1 MYIPSFKN
9 TLLPK
14 IANHHLMVEDLK
26 YCKEL
31 PNHDTDMNWAASMG
45 KQRGKT
51 RSTWALPQTLS
62 WWKLQCPGKANR
74 VWRYVVSTV
83 LGVFPCFYAILA
95 TYKRE
100 FYKPHFTEEET
111 WLSLPIGERWGLNK
125 NCAWTPVWTAH
136 LGNTAVGY
144 SPERLIETRTTN
156 RTEKK
161 CADSN
166 SMSSF

>member
-14 IANHHLMVEDLK
+14 IANHHLTVEDLK

-31 PNHDTDMNWAASMG
+31 PNHDTGVNWAATVG
-45 KQRGKT
+45 KRRRKT
-51 RSTWALPQTLS
+51 RSTQALPQTLS
-62 WWKLQCPGKANR
+62 WWKLQCPGKANT
-74 VWRYVVSTV
+74 VWHYVVSTV

-111 WLSLPIGERWGLNK
+111 WLSAG
-125 NCAWTPVWTAH
+125 VWTR
-136 LGNTAVGY
+136 TAPDTGLDC
-144 SPERLIETRTTN
+144 SPWKHRCGLQSRETHRGTDYQQD
-156 RTEKK
+156 REKM
-161 CADSN
+161 CWRQ
-166 SMSSF
+166 